1 MNVSVAGMSSP
12 AVKWSYFSRGSRAI
26 WIVRSAST
34 AFMLV
39 LIKCRHPGRPARQGP
54 MERSRSLWYRPVCEP
69 SRPGGPGLDHCFW
82 CIRQRGGN
90 GWSCVE
96 WQERLR
102 PRLGNGSL
110 MLVTSLYFLL
120 ALVICPLLVIGSVA
134 AISRSWGRIG
144 GTWLSAATQFSY
156 ALLPLGFSMWLSHYS
171 FHFLGSYETLV
182 PAMQQ
187 FVKNLG
193 WHILGKPAWG
203 LACCRPVA
211 AWLPRLEIVSL
222 DLGLLLSLYTGYR
235 IALHH
240 CSPRSRAIQAFLP
253 WGLLIVGLFAIAV
266 WIVLQPMQM
275 RGTMPGG

>member
-1 MNVSVAGMSSP
+1 M
-12 AVKWSYFSRGSRAI
+12 
-26 WIVRSAST
+26 
-34 AFMLV
+34 
-39 LIKCRHPGRPARQGP
+39 
-54 MERSRSLWYRPVCEP
+54 
-69 SRPGGPGLDHCFW
+69 
-82 CIRQRGGN
+82 
-90 GWSCVE
+90 E

-120 ALVICPLLVIGSVA
+120 ALVICPLLVIGLCCYQPFLGPNWRDLV
-134 AISRSWGRIG
+134 IG
-144 GTWLSAATQFSY
+144 CDQFSY

-253 WGLLIVGLFAIAV
+253 WGLIVGLFAIAV